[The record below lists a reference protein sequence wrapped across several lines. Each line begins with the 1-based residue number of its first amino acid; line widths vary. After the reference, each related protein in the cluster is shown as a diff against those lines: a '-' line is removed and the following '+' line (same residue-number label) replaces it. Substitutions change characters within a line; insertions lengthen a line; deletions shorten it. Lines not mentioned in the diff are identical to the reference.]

1 MSSELERLLR
11 DARKTLPEPDAAST
25 DRARERALVAVRRR
39 RPRLRLAVLAGAALV
54 VALGLGVGLGSL
66 IAQSGSAARGPTGF
80 GFLPEPGWF
89 ALQSA
94 VPANSDQPAVAV
106 AASVPFAPDDDNRG
120 LADPS
125 GLPYSTLLR
134 LPPDGIV
141 IVASALVRG
150 EEQRYGAPYPEHE
163 LPLRVRDSVPFI
175 QYGTQV
181 RPEQPLGQY
190 QLRSAINGYD
200 VDLTFYFGTP
210 RPSSALLAEAQ
221 GQLDRLVV
229 SAKPS
234 PATPAARQ
242 PDAVA
247 TASAP
252 GIIDRAFVCVPA
264 FVGGIQQ
271 FEASAHKGT
280 GRRGSSWDRPAF
292 AALSTTVA
300 ASAALAVYNELA
312 WMTAGRPSP
321 SSNVIDPRFPEYAFP
336 IRAWG
341 TLAVNGKLCRST
353 SARVPLGTKGLVR
366 REVGAFDDRY
376 DCASPRVLVRV
387 RATLESRTSLKTYRG
402 FLRTTVPVKEARLA
416 VRTQNGKPLVYAEV
430 FESGKARL
438 FTAPGCVPD

>member
-1 MSSELERLLR
+1 MSSELDRLLR

-25 DRARERALVAVRRR
+25 QRARQRALGAIRRR

-229 SAKPS
+229 RSSRPRRSAAS
-234 PATPAARQ
+234 SE
-242 PDAVA
+242 
-247 TASAP
+247 ASAP
-252 GIIDRAFVCVPA
+252 SAGAIDRTLLCATAPRGGVYEIEARAHRGIREGPSRWKQLPFAV
-264 FVGGIQQ
+264 VGSG
-271 FEASAHKGT
+271 G
-280 GRRGSSWDRPAF
+280 
-292 AALSTTVA
+292 
-300 ASAALAVYNELA
+300 
-312 WMTAGRPSP
+312 TAGRANSP
-321 SSNVIDPRFPEYAFP
+321 ALFDNSLAWISAG
-336 IRAWG
+336 RATATTTVDTEFMAVPVSALG
-341 TLAVNGKLCRST
+341 TLAVKAGCRT
-353 SARVPLGTKGLVR
+353 TKTPVPLTPTGL
-366 REVGAFDDRY
+366 EGGATSPFGDEL
-376 DCASPRVLVRV
+376 DCSSPRRVLVRV
-387 RATLESRTSLKTYRG
+387 RAVLGAPTSLRKRGTLLKT
-402 FLRTTVPVKEARLA
+402 TIPVKEARLA